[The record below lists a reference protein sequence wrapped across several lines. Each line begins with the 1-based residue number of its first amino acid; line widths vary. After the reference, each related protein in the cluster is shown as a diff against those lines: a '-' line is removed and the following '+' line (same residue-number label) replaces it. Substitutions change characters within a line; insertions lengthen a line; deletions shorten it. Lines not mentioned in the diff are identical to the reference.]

1 MEAPAG
7 GGSPAPSPAYA
18 PPMSGVFAAQG
29 YVTLLLGLAV
39 LAVCVF
45 ALVDAVRRPAGA
57 FAAAGKLTK
66 NKWVAILAVAS
77 LISFAGLGGLGLI
90 VISLVAGAVYLAD
103 VRPALRSVG
112 GGGGGRSGPVGW

>member
-1 MEAPAG
+1 
-7 GGSPAPSPAYA
+7 
-18 PPMSGVFAAQG
+18 MSGVFAAQG

>member
-1 MEAPAG
+1 MDAPAG
-7 GGSPAPSPAYA
+7 GGPPARTPAYA
-18 PPMSGVFAAQG
+18 PPMSFFAAQG

-66 NKWVAILAVAS
+66 TKWVAILAVAS

-90 VISLVAGAVYLAD
+90 VISLVAAGVYLAD

-112 GGGGGRSGPVGW
+112 GGRSGGSGPVGW